1 MIPSCAFIWVL
12 VPWASSGLVGLFGV
26 KLQKQ
31 PMLSAVRIK
40 GFKQKRTQVKRLAK
54 FLHLPVAITL
64 SALYTTSEKSGHLLT
79 FLQLLSSDLIAYTN
93 SPAKGK
99 NKWHLRSCFRNAF
112 RALLNLNFPVEKIIL
127 TVIKRWDDMREIK
140 KGSCRRLLWCTS
152 WTMSSAVHPS
162 TTQSLACSR

>member
-1 MIPSCAFIWVL
+1 
-12 VPWASSGLVGLFGV
+12 
-26 KLQKQ
+26 
-31 PMLSAVRIK
+31 MLSAVRIK

-79 FLQLLSSDLIAYTN
+79 FLQLLSSDLRAYTN

-112 RALLNLNFPVEKIIL
+112 RALLNLNFPVEKNNINSH
-127 TVIKRWDDMREIK
+127 KKMRWYEGNKEGIMQKAAVMHQLNHEQCCAPQHNAEPGVQQVRGTQETEI
-140 KGSCRRLLWCTS
+140 
-152 WTMSSAVHPS
+152 
-162 TTQSLACSR
+162 SLVQWSPNTHTAITEVAS